1 MNDNYLTNKRGALG
15 KFFACALVVG
25 MFMYASAPTYAS
37 DAFTKVTNENE
48 VDQSFAIT
56 GKILDETGEPLIG
69 VTVIKNGSTYGAVT
83 TYDGSFTLEASK
95 GDVFTASYIGYASQ
109 EFTVDT
115 KTVYNITLTTDGIA
129 AEEVVVVGFG
139 TQKKV
144 NVTGAVS
151 MITGDALESRPV
163 KDVSNAL
170 QGMIPGLILTQ
181 STGGGEVSSSMNMSI
196 RGTGTIGNSDDS
208 PLVLV
213 DGIES
218 SMDLVNPNDIESIS
232 VLKDASSS
240 AVYGSRAAF
249 GVVLITTKKGTAGKA
264 KISYSGNV
272 RFNDAMALPDLNDSY
287 TYATFKNI
295 QNTNS
300 GNAQSYSAETL
311 EKILQFQN
319 GEIDYGTIVLSSG
332 LYAVNTVTTFGN
344 TDWFD
349 FTYDDWVAS
358 QEHNL
363 SISGG
368 NDGITYSVSGQ
379 YLNQNGLIYTN
390 NEYLNRYNLNARV
403 SVKVKPWL
411 DMNYT
416 GKFVTKY
423 HTAPAYLE
431 TNSGLFYHQIN
442 KMAVTQPI
450 YNPDGEYSQ
459 GTSYERLMNG
469 GNNETTT
476 AVTSNQVQLIAKPL
490 DGWRIVAEG
499 TYQTTHNTIH
509 DEILP
514 VYQYNA
520 AGQAVAYSFNSILAA
535 GYTKVTESRAKT
547 DRITANLYSDY
558 TKSFGKHNLKIL
570 GGINTE
576 SSDYNYLGGYKTDL
590 ITPAVPSLSTALESD
605 YIDDAYTQWSTVG
618 IFGRINYD
626 YEGRYFAEFNMR
638 YDGTSRFEDD
648 AKWALFPSVS
658 VGWNIAREKFFEP
671 AADLFSNLKIRASW
685 GSLGNSRTSSAY
697 PTYSAMTLGYTNTWL
712 LDGAY
717 STVATAPALV
727 SSTLTWESIQTYD
740 LGLDFALLNNRLTGS
755 VGYFERITKDMVGPA
770 NELPAILGTDVPDTN
785 NCDMKAYGWEL
796 ELAWRDKI
804 GDFSYSVRGTISDAQ
819 SKVLSYNNVTRSISD
834 YYDGKMIGEI
844 WGYTSIGIANSK
856 AEMDAHIATTSQT
869 NINSGTWT
877 AGDMMYADLNGDGY
891 VNTGANTL
899 DDSGDRTVIGNTTPR
914 YTYGLRVDASYKE
927 FDMSVYFQGVGKR
940 DYAPSPASTYFFG
953 GGNSV
958 AQSTN
963 YEEHLDFW
971 RDPEYNALVDTY
983 GYGTNHDAYYCR
995 PLTNVKN
1002 QQYQTHF
1009 LQDASY
1015 LRMKNIQ
1022 VGYTLPEKVISK
1034 IGISYLRVYVSA
1046 DNLLTF
1052 TSLTSIL
1059 DPEALSGAYSTGDG
1073 KIYPLSKTLSAGI
1086 NINF

>member
-1 MNDNYLTNKRGALG
+1 MSKIYLTNKGDTVR
-15 KFFACALVVG
+15 KSFACALVLG
-25 MFMYASAPTYAS
+25 MAMFTLTPSYAN
-37 DAFTKVTNENE
+37 DAFTLVTSENE
-48 VDQSFAIT
+48 ADQSFAIT
-56 GKILDETGEPLIG
+56 GKILDESGEPLIG
-69 VTVIKNGSTYGAVT
+69 VTVIKKGSTYGSVT
-83 TYDGSFTLEASK
+83 TYDGGFTLEASK
-95 GDVFTASYIGYASQ
+95 GDVFTASYLGFTSQ
-109 EFTVDT
+109 DFTVDT
-115 KTVYNITLTTDGIA
+115 KTIYNITLVADALA
-129 AEEVVVVGFG
+129 ADEVVVVGFA

-151 MITGDALESRPV
+151 MITGDALESRPT

-181 STGGGEVSSSMNMSI
+181 STSGGEVSSSMNVSI
-196 RGTGTIGNSDDS
+196 RGTGTIGDSDDS
-208 PLVLV
+208 PLIIV
-213 DGIES
+213 DGVEA
-218 SMDLVNPNDIESIS
+218 SMNLVNPNDIESIS

-240 AVYGSRAAF
+240 AIYGSRAAF
-249 GVVLITTKKGTAGKA
+249 GVILITTKKGTAGKA

-300 GNAQSYSAETL
+300 GGAQSYSDETL
-311 EKILQFQN
+311 EKIIQFQN
-319 GEIDYGTIVLSSG
+319 GEIDYGTIVLSTG
-332 LYAVNTVTTFGN
+332 LYAVNTTTTFGN

-349 FTYDDWVAS
+349 FSYNDWVAS

-368 NDGITYSVSGQ
+368 NEGITYSISGQ

-390 NEYLNRYNLNARV
+390 NEYQDRYNLNARV
-403 SVKVKPWL
+403 NIKANDWL
-411 DMNYT
+411 DINYT
-416 GKFVTKY
+416 GKFTTQF

-469 GNNETTT
+469 GNNETSTKVTT
-476 AVTSNQVQLIAKPL
+476 NTIQLVAKPL
-490 DGWRIVAEG
+490 PGWRITAEG
-499 TYQTTHNTIH
+499 TYKSTQVSTH

-520 AGQAVAYSFNSILAA
+520 YGEAVAYSFNSILAA
-535 GYTKVTESRAKT
+535 GYTKVTETRATT

-558 TKSFGKHNLKIL
+558 TKSFGGHNFKIL
-570 GGINTE
+570 GGVNTE

-590 ITPAVPSLSTALESD
+590 ITSAVPSLSTALEND
-605 YIDDAYTQWSTVG
+605 YIDDAYSQWSTVG
-618 IFGRINYD
+618 FFGRLNYD
-626 YEGRYFAEFNMR
+626 YEGKYLVEANIR

-648 AKWALFPSVS
+648 SKWALFPSLS
-658 VGWNIAREKFFEP
+658 LGWNMAKEDFFEP
-671 AADLFSNLKIRASW
+671 AADLFQTLKLRASW

-697 PTYSAMTLGYTNTWL
+697 PTYSSMTLGYTNTWL
-712 LDGAY
+712 IDGAY
-717 STVATAPALV
+717 STVATSPSLV
-727 SSTLTWESIQTYD
+727 SALLTWESIQTYD
-740 LGLDFALLNNRLTGS
+740 IGLDFAMFNNRLTGS
-755 VGYFERITKDMVGPA
+755 MGYFERITKDMVGPA

-785 NCDMKAYGWEL
+785 NCDMKAYGWEF
-796 ELAWRDKI
+796 EIGWRDKI
-804 GDFSYSVRGTISDAQ
+804 GDFSYSVRGTVSDAQ

-834 YYDGKMIGEI
+834 YYDGMKIGQI
-844 WGYTSIGIANSK
+844 WGYTSIGIANSQ
-856 AEMDAHIATTSQT
+856 AEMDAHLATTSQS

-877 AGDMMYADLNGDGY
+877 AGDMMYADLNGDGTIS
-891 VNTGANTL
+891 TGANTI
-899 DDSGDRTVIGNTTPR
+899 DDSGDRTIIGNTTPR
-914 YTYGLRVDASYKE
+914 YTYGLKIDAEYKN

-953 GGNSV
+953 GGNTV
-958 AQSTN
+958 AQSMN
-963 YEEHLDFW
+963 CEEHLDFW
-971 RDPEYNALVDTY
+971 RDPEYNTLVDTY
-983 GYGTNHDAYYCR
+983 GYGTNHDSYYCR
-995 PLTNVKN
+995 PLTNSKN

-1015 LRMKNIQ
+1015 LRLKNLQ
-1022 VGYTLPEKVISK
+1022 VGYTIPEKVLSK
-1034 IGISYLRVYVSA
+1034 VGISYLRVYVSG

-1052 TSLTSIL
+1052 TSLSSLL
-1059 DPEALSGAYSTGDG
+1059 DPEALSGTYSTGDG